1 MCGII
6 GILDP
11 SNKIDKKV
19 NLIKLL
25 NKYQKHRGP
34 DDSGY
39 FNNNHVSL
47 GFQRLSIIDII
58 NGNQPIIKKNT
69 VTIFNGEIYNFKN
82 LRKELIHLGAKFN
95 SNCDSEVVANAFLY
109 WGISCLKKFDGMIS
123 ICFYNL

>member
-39 FNNNHVSL
+39 FNNNQARFS
-47 GFQRLSIIDII
+47 
-58 NGNQPIIKKNT
+58 KT
-69 VTIFNGEIYNFKN
+69 FNY
-82 LRKELIHLGAKFN
+82 
-95 SNCDSEVVANAFLY
+95 
-109 WGISCLKKFDGMIS
+109 
-123 ICFYNL
+123 